1 MLCKRTN
8 PNSRVLSS
16 STHPIFS
23 SAETV
28 LRSSPAASLPHHT
41 TANPIRSFVDRLC
54 CDIPEKE
61 IQRRY
66 TCPWSP
72 NVVKA
77 LTPAL
82 TAASHSSHDLRFN
95 ASLIPS
101 IE

>member
-1 MLCKRTN
+1 MLYTAVKTN
-8 PNSRVLSS
+8 SVAIRELLEGDDSHGNRVYTGKAHALQ
-16 STHPIFS
+16 
-23 SAETV
+23 EDC
-28 LRSSPAASLPHHT
+28 
-41 TANPIRSFVDRLC
+41 VDRLC

-95 ASLIPS
+95 ASLTNAS